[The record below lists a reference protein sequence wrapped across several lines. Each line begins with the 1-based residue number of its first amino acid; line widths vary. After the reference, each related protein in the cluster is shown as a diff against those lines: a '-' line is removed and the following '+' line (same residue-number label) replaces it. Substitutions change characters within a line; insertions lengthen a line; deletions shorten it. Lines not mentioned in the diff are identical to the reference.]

1 MRNLHGWRVQLEI
14 VLRAEIARFPPS
26 ATGRKGTCPGRLL
39 GVNVMTRF
47 SFLKTLRKIIATP
60 PRYVSRY
67 DRVDANLLPLISQR
81 YV

>member
-1 MRNLHGWRVQLEI
+1 MRNLHGWRVAFEI
-14 VLRAEIARFPPS
+14 VSGAKTAKFPPS

-47 SFLKTLRKIIATP
+47 SLLKTFRSIFATP

>member
-1 MRNLHGWRVQLEI
+1 
-14 VLRAEIARFPPS
+14 
-26 ATGRKGTCPGRLL
+26 
-39 GVNVMTRF
+39 MTRF
-47 SFLKTLRKIIATP
+47 SLLKTFRNIIATP